1 MAKGSTSPDCQST
14 SRRKTSADCHWISA
28 ANRSRL
34 EDVGSISWVTPIY
47 SHIIPYP
54 YHCRFPLGQMHGSQ
68 IPRTTVPSV
77 PEWPKNHDDALNLC
91 EITPHI
97 SDISLEFIG
106 CIQCLAPT
114 NPNHTSHGMVL
125 IPVVCKK
132 TTVRRSQ
139 CSQQPRYKMSVSTI
153 RMTVPG
159 VLLPMQPE
167 MFFSWRLLTSSSWPN
182 RDFIKPPS
190 CQEISK

>member
-14 SRRKTSADCHWISA
+14 SRRKTSAQRLPLNICR
-28 ANRSRL
+28 NRSRL

-47 SHIIPYP
+47 SHIISYP
-54 YHCRFPLGQMHGSQ
+54 YHCRFPSGPNAWVPDPENDCAISIISPRPWPVIMMMLWICVKSIHTFQTYHWMHSMFG
-68 IPRTTVPSV
+68 
-77 PEWPKNHDDALNLC
+77 
-91 EITPHI
+91 
-97 SDISLEFIG
+97 
-106 CIQCLAPT
+106 
-114 NPNHTSHGMVL
+114 PNHTSHGMVL

-139 CSQQPRYKMSVSTI
+139 WSQQPRYKMSVSTI

-159 VLLPMQPE
+159 VSLPMQPE

-190 CQEISK
+190 CQENSK